1 MSGMSIWEILLLG
14 VGLSMDAFAVSI
26 CKGLSVKKVKWQHLL
41 CVGAYFGIFQ
51 ALMPTLGYFLGT
63 TFSNL
68 IDQFDHWVAFI
79 LLAIIGVNMVREA
92 LSKDEDET
100 NDDFG
105 FKTML
110 LLAIA
115 TSIDALAVGV
125 TFALEGTDIA
135 LAAGLIGLTTFTL
148 SPIGLLVGNR
158 FGLLVVDECHHL
170 PGAVYSQLA
179 KFSIAPYRLGLTAT
193 PERMDGLDSLYGRLL
208 GPICYRREITDLP
221 ECEVLSPYDTI
232 TLETQLDSDEQ
243 DEYRRAHECYINFV
257 RQNRIDFSSPRGWV
271 IHVI

>member
-1 MSGMSIWEILLLG
+1 MSPLDLFVLAI
-14 VGLSMDAFAVSI
+14 GLSMDAFAVSI
-26 CKGLSVKKVKWQHLL
+26 CKGLSVQKLQPKHMLI
-41 CVGAYFGIFQ
+41 VGLYFGGFQ

-92 LSKDEDET
+92 LSKDDDET

-135 LAAGLIGLTTFTL
+135 LAACLIGLTTFTL
-148 SPIGLLVGNR
+148 SPIGLLVGHR
-158 FGLLVVDECHHL
+158 FGLRYKSKAELVGGLVLIGIGLKILLE
-170 PGAVYSQLA
+170 G
-179 KFSIAPYRLGLTAT
+179 LGLF
-193 PERMDGLDSLYGRLL
+193 G
-208 GPICYRREITDLP
+208 
-221 ECEVLSPYDTI
+221 
-232 TLETQLDSDEQ
+232 
-243 DEYRRAHECYINFV
+243 
-257 RQNRIDFSSPRGWV
+257 
-271 IHVI
+271 

>member
-41 CVGAYFGIFQ
+41 CVGA
-51 ALMPTLGYFLGT
+51 YFLGT

-135 LAAGLIGLTTFTL
+135 LAACLIGLTTFTL

-158 FGLLVVDECHHL
+158 FGLRYKSKAELVGGL
-170 PGAVYSQLA
+170 IL
-179 KFSIAPYRLGLTAT
+179 IAMGFKILV
-193 PERMDGLDSLYGRLL
+193 EHLL
-208 GPICYRREITDLP
+208 GK
-221 ECEVLSPYDTI
+221 
-232 TLETQLDSDEQ
+232 
-243 DEYRRAHECYINFV
+243 A
-257 RQNRIDFSSPRGWV
+257 
-271 IHVI
+271 

>member
-92 LSKDEDET
+92 LSKGEDET

-135 LAAGLIGLTTFTL
+135 LATCLIGLTTFTL
-148 SPIGLLVGNR
+148 SPIGLLLGNR
-158 FGLLVVDECHHL
+158 FGLRYKSKAELVGGLVLIGIGLKILLE
-170 PGAVYSQLA
+170 G
-179 KFSIAPYRLGLTAT
+179 LGLF
-193 PERMDGLDSLYGRLL
+193 G
-208 GPICYRREITDLP
+208 
-221 ECEVLSPYDTI
+221 
-232 TLETQLDSDEQ
+232 
-243 DEYRRAHECYINFV
+243 
-257 RQNRIDFSSPRGWV
+257 
-271 IHVI
+271 

>member
-135 LAAGLIGLTTFTL
+135 LAACLIGLTTFAHRSAGR
-148 SPIGLLVGNR
+148 SPLRAALQEQGGAGRRSGADWHRLEDSAR
-158 FGLLVVDECHHL
+158 RA
-170 PGAVYSQLA
+170 GAVWV
-179 KFSIAPYRLGLTAT
+179 K
-193 PERMDGLDSLYGRLL
+193 
-208 GPICYRREITDLP
+208 C
-221 ECEVLSPYDTI
+221 C
-232 TLETQLDSDEQ
+232 
-243 DEYRRAHECYINFV
+243 
-257 RQNRIDFSSPRGWV
+257 RGST
-271 IHVI
+271 